1 MGYKNFKLNI
11 VLRCISLIAAIF
23 LFCNLVARTE
33 LYFTM
38 GLVAFIIILIIS
50 SLIHYIE
57 QTNRVLKNFLESIR
71 YSDFTRNFE
80 SKGKG
85 SSYESLMNSFNDVIN
100 DFKVI
105 KAEKERH
112 FFYLQTVLQ
121 HMEVSMIAY
130 QPNGDIEWVN
140 DASKKLFNIDNIN
153 NVKELNNFSTELVE
167 LLFNIK
173 KDDKTLLKVLHEN
186 DILQLSIYGT
196 TFKVEGREVLLVSLK
211 NIQYELEENEIE
223 SWQKLIRVLTHE
235 IMNSITPISS
245 LSETIHK
252 TLDNFSIEKNKLLTE
267 DDKETIDDIG
277 MALETIRKRSVG
289 LLHFVD
295 TYRNLTKIPKPNFS
309 IFKVS
314 SLIEN
319 VTNLF
324 KNEIEEKSILLIT
337 HIDPVNIE
345 VSADEQLIE
354 QVLINIVKNSIH
366 ALEGC
371 ENACLKINVFINK
384 QGRLSIVVNDN
395 GVGILPDVLERI
407 FIPFFTTK
415 PKGSGIGLSL
425 SKQILRLH
433 GGTIS
438 AVSTPHISTSFTLV
452 L

>member
-1 MGYKNFKLNI
+1 
-11 VLRCISLIAAIF
+11 
-23 LFCNLVARTE
+23 
-33 LYFTM
+33 M

-50 SLIHYIE
+50 SLIHYLE

-71 YSDFTRNFE
+71 YSDFTRKFE

-100 DFKVI
+100 EFKVI

-130 QPNGDIEWVN
+130 QPNGEIEWIN
-140 DASKKLFNIDNIN
+140 DASKKLFNIDKIN
-153 NVKELNNFSTELVE
+153 NIGELGNFSKELVD

-173 KDDKTLLKVLHEN
+173 KDDKKLLKVIHAN

-252 TLDNFSIEKNKLLTE
+252 TLDNFSLEKHKLLTE

-309 IFKVS
+309 IFKVE

-324 KNEIEEKSILLIT
+324 KNEIQEKSILLIT
-337 HIDPVNIE
+337 HVEPRDIE
-345 VSADEQLIE
+345 ISADEQLIE

-371 ENACLKINVFINK
+371 ENARLKIDAFINK
-384 QGRLSIVVNDN
+384 QGRLSIVINDN

-438 AVSTPHISTSFTLV
+438 AISTPHISTSFTLV